1 MYAFKTFFWSKTL
14 MTPNWWKAPA
24 SDQHGF
30 VETQTMALWELMS
43 HLNWETAGSRSDAS
57 PDV

>member
-1 MYAFKTFFWSKTL
+1 